1 MIQII
6 NTAFFTLPI
15 KVVKGVNPQS
25 SYHKGKN
32 SFFLFL
38 YCFYMRFMFTKPT
51 VIISLCI

>member
-51 VIISLCI
+51 VIISLCM